1 MNSDYVEWLK
11 SLPVNRGQSR
21 SWVGVYSTEEAADTF
36 EQWQAR
42 INAND
47 APQGVIARWMAW
59 LNRK

>member
-1 MNSDYVEWLK
+1 MNSDYIEWLK
-11 SLPVNRGQSR
+11 SLPVNRGPSR
-21 SWVGVYSTEEAADTF
+21 SWVGVYAVEEPTETF

-59 LNRK
+59 VNS